1 LGSSEEDSARVN
13 LRRSRYRNQTEAS
26 PVGHFFAFSFTYSH
40 IVVRDAS
47 IAKLTTGKYTDAV
60 RTRKKRGSPMSVVA
74 KDPIAQLT
82 LGPAQAVPWLL
93 VNTPAASMR
102 MMDPKEMRN
111 LSQFAAVIVLI
122 SERATNNEGGSGK
135 AAGNRSLDIAQRQ
148 WRRERAC
155 LWRCESELFLHGGKP
170 QR

>member
-1 LGSSEEDSARVN
+1 
-13 LRRSRYRNQTEAS
+13 
-26 PVGHFFAFSFTYSH
+26 
-40 IVVRDAS
+40 
-47 IAKLTTGKYTDAV
+47 
-60 RTRKKRGSPMSVVA
+60 MSVVA

-135 AAGNRSLDIAQRQ
+135 AAGNRSLVETSGTSVLDLIEKRVISPNANGD
-148 WRRERAC
+148 
-155 LWRCESELFLHGGKP
+155 ESELVFGDVKVSFSSMEASRKGEPVNLNAAGI
-170 QR
+170 